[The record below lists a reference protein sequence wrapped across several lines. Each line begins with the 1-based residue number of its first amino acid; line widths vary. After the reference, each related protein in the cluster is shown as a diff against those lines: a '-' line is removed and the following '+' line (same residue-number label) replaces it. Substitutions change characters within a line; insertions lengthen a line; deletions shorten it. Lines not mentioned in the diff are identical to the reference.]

1 MYVRA
6 SGTHGMWE
14 RAVGTQQTNRI
25 PDNLI
30 HHHLDKYTGQGVEVQ
45 EIVKAKQNTEEVTL
59 CHTLSF

>member
-1 MYVRA
+1 
-6 SGTHGMWE
+6 MWE
-14 RAVGTQQTNRI
+14 RAVGTQQTNR
-25 PDNLI
+25 I